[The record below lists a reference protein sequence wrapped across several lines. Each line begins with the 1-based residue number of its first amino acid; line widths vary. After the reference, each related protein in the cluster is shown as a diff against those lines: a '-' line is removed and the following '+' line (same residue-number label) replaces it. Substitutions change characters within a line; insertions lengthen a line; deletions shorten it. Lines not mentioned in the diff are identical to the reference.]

1 MNRLFKFD
9 LKHLRGDVF
18 GGVTAAVV
26 ALPLAL
32 AFGVQ
37 SGLGA
42 AAGIY
47 GAMAI
52 GFFASWLGGTP
63 AQVSGPTGP
72 MTVVSAAVAAS
83 VAAAA
88 AGTGS
93 EFAAITATFLL
104 AGLLQVALGLMRV
117 GKYIRYV
124 PYPVISG
131 FMTGIGAIIILL
143 QVFPTFGYASPSA
156 VIDVV
161 LNIATPLQAINM
173 MALAA
178 AVLTYVVIVVTPR
191 ITTAVPSTLVA
202 LLAIAGLSIAL
213 GWDVPRIGEI
223 PQGLPALR
231 LDGLFGIDA
240 HLWSSI
246 IADGVALAALGAID
260 SLLTSLVADSL
271 TRTRHDSEPELIG
284 QGIGNMVAAAIGGIP
299 GAGATM
305 RTVVN
310 IKAGGRT
317 RLSGMVHGLVLLG
330 VLLGLG
336 RFAAYVPLSVL
347 AGILISV
354 GVGIMDVRGLRQLR
368 HVPRADA
375 VVLALVLIVT
385 VFFDLIQAVA
395 LGVALSSLLFMKRM
409 GDEGALRSKVASF
422 DDFIGEPAHPEEAAL
437 FGRLAH
443 KVMVKHLYGP
453 LHFGFTSSLQDM
465 AANLRFTPYVVI
477 RMVDVPFVDQS
488 GLNALMVNSWLI
500 SRHEA
505 RPSSSPNCRHSLG
518 RCSRIPVWRRAG
530 CRRHRCSTSSPMCS
544 HTLRN
549 ASARARP
556 SERRACSKRSG
567 ATAPAPRARVAG
579 RPDSHPSHAVPP
591 ACDTPGRPPLR
602 RCAPD
607 RRRGTPS
614 SVPPPLRPTSCAA
627 GCGRAAT
634 DASSS

>member
-1 MNRLFKFD
+1 MRQLYKFD
-9 LKHLRGDVF
+9 LSNLRGDLF

-52 GFFASWLGGTP
+52 GFFASYLGGTP

-88 AGTGS
+88 AGTGD
-93 EFAAITATFLL
+93 EFAAVTMTFLL
-104 AGLLQVALGLMRV
+104 AGVLQVGLGLMRV

-131 FMTGIGAIIILL
+131 FMSGIGAIIILL
-143 QVFPTFGYASPSA
+143 QVFPMLGHRSPSA

-161 LNIATPLQAINM
+161 LTVGQPLSVINWF
-173 MALAA
+173 ALLLAA
-178 AVLTYVVIVVTPR
+178 LTYALIILTPR
-191 ITTAVPSTLVA
+191 VTKAVPSTLVA
-202 LLAIAGLSIAL
+202 LLSMTVLSIAL

-223 PQGLPALR
+223 PEGLPALR

-246 IADGVALAALGAID
+246 ISDGVALAALGAID

-271 TRTRHDSEPELIG
+271 TRTRHDSEQELIG
-284 QGIGNMVAAAIGGIP
+284 QGIGNMVTAVIGGIP

-310 IKAGGRT
+310 IRAGGRT
-317 RLSGMVHGLVLLG
+317 RLSGMVHGLVLLA

-336 RFAAYVPLSVL
+336 RYAAFVPLSVL

-354 GVGIMDVRGLRQLR
+354 GVSIMDVRGLKQLR

-375 VVLALVLIVT
+375 VVLAMVLVVT

-395 LGVALSSLLFMKRM
+395 LGVALSSMLFMKRM
-409 GDEGALRSKVASF
+409 GDEGALRSKVAAF
-422 DDFIGEPAHPEEAAL
+422 DEFVGEPAHPEEAAL

-443 KVMVKHLYGP
+443 KVMVKHFHGP

-465 AANLRFTPYVVI
+465 AAKLRFTPYVVI
-477 RMVDVPFVDQS
+477 RMIDVPFVDQS
-488 GLNALMVNSWLI
+488 GLNALMELVVDLETRGSTVFITELQEQPAEVLAG
-500 SRHEA
+500 SGLA
-505 RPSSSPNCRHSLG
+505 PG
-518 RCSRIPVWRRAG
+518 RLPAEQVLAEFPDVLTHI
-530 CRRHRCSTSSPMCS
+530 
-544 HTLRN
+544 
-549 ASARARP
+549 SAR
-556 SERRACSKRSG
+556 ER
-567 ATAPAPRARVAG
+567 TAA
-579 RPDSHPSHAVPP
+579 
-591 ACDTPGRPPLR
+591 
-602 RCAPD
+602 
-607 RRRGTPS
+607 
-614 SVPPPLRPTSCAA
+614 
-627 GCGRAAT
+627 
-634 DASSS
+634 

>member
-1 MNRLFKFD
+1 MTRLYKFD
-9 LKHLRGDVF
+9 WSNTRGDLF

-52 GFFASWLGGTP
+52 GFFASYFGGTP

-88 AGTGS
+88 AGTGH

-104 AGLLQVALGLMRV
+104 AGVLQIGLGLMRV

-143 QVFPTFGYASPSA
+143 QIFPMLGQRSPSA
-156 VIDVV
+156 VLDVV
-161 LNIATPLQAINM
+161 LTIGTALSAINWA
-173 MALAA
+173 ALVL
-178 AVLTYVVIVVTPR
+178 AVLTYALIVVTPMV
-191 ITTAVPSTLVA
+191 TKAVPSTLVA
-202 LLAIAGLSIAL
+202 LLSMTAVSIAL

-223 PQGLPALR
+223 PQGLPTLR

-246 IADGVALAALGAID
+246 ISDGVALAALGAID

-271 TRTRHDSEPELIG
+271 TRTRHDSEQELIG
-284 QGIGNMVAAAIGGIP
+284 QGVGNMVAAAIGGIP

-310 IKAGGRT
+310 IRAGGRT
-317 RLSGMVHGLVLLG
+317 RLSGMVHGLVLLA

-336 RFAAYVPLSVL
+336 RYAAFVPLSVL

-375 VVLALVLIVT
+375 VVLAMVLVVT

-395 LGVALSSLLFMKRM
+395 LGVALSSMLFMKRM
-409 GDEGALRSKVASF
+409 GDEGALRSKVAAF
-422 DDFIGEPAHPEEAAL
+422 DEFIGEPAHPEEAAL
-437 FGRLAH
+437 FGRLAPM
-443 KVMVKHLYGP
+443 VMVKHLHGP

-465 AANLRFTPYVVI
+465 AARLRFTPYVVI

-488 GLNALMVNSWLI
+488 GLNALMELVVDL
-500 SRHEA
+500 EA
-505 RPSSSPNCRHSLG
+505 RGSAVFITELQEQPRQVL
-518 RCSRIPVWRRAG
+518 AG
-530 CRRHRCSTSSPMCS
+530 
-544 HTLRN
+544 
-549 ASARARP
+549 A
-556 SERRACSKRSG
+556 
-567 ATAPAPRARVAG
+567 APGLLPAARVLAEF
-579 RPDSHPSHAVPP
+579 PDVLTHISAVP
-591 ACDTPGRPPLR
+591 ARE
-602 RCAPD
+602 
-607 RRRGTPS
+607 
-614 SVPPPLRPTSCAA
+614 
-627 GCGRAAT
+627 RAA
-634 DASSS
+634 A

>member
-1 MNRLFKFD
+1 MTRLYKFD
-9 LKHLRGDVF
+9 WSNLRGDLF

-52 GFFASWLGGTP
+52 GFFASYLGGTP
-63 AQVSGPTGP
+63 SQVSGPTGP

-93 EFAAITATFLL
+93 EFAAVTATFLL
-104 AGLLQVALGLMRV
+104 AGVLQVGLGLMRV

-131 FMTGIGAIIILL
+131 FMTGIGTIIILL
-143 QVFPTFGYASPSA
+143 QIFPMLGQRSPSA
-156 VIDVV
+156 VLDVV
-161 LNIATPLQAINM
+161 LTVGTALSAINWA
-173 MALAA
+173 ALAL
-178 AVLTYVVIVVTPR
+178 AVLTYAIIVVTPKL
-191 ITTAVPSTLVA
+191 TTAVPATLVA
-202 LLAIAGLSIAL
+202 LLSMTVLSIVL

-246 IADGVALAALGAID
+246 ISDGVALAALGAID

-271 TRTRHDSEPELIG
+271 TRTRHDSEQELIG
-284 QGIGNMVAAAIGGIP
+284 QGVGNMVAAAIGGIP

-310 IKAGGRT
+310 IRAGGRT

-336 RFAAYVPLSVL
+336 SFAAYVPHSVL

-354 GVGIMDVRGLRQLR
+354 GLAIMDVRGVKQLW

-375 VVLALVLIVT
+375 VVLAMVLVVT

-395 LGVALSSLLFMKRM
+395 LGVALSSMLFMKRM
-409 GDEGALRSKVASF
+409 GDEGALRSKVGAF
-422 DDFIGEPAHPEEAAL
+422 GDFVGEPAHPEEAAL
-437 FGRLAH
+437 FGRLAK
-443 KVMVKHLYGP
+443 KVMVKHFHGP

-465 AANLRFTPYVVI
+465 AVKLRFTPYVVI

-488 GLNALMVNSWLI
+488 GLNALVELVTD
-500 SRHEA
+500 
-505 RPSSSPNCRHSLG
+505 LQG
-518 RCSRIPVWRRAG
+518 RGSAVFITELQEQPRQVLAG
-530 CRRHRCSTSSPMCS
+530 AAPGLLPAAQVLAEFPDVLTHI
-544 HTLRN
+544 
-549 ASARARP
+549 SARE
-556 SERRACSKRSG
+556 S
-567 ATAPAPRARVAG
+567 
-579 RPDSHPSHAVPP
+579 
-591 ACDTPGRPPLR
+591 
-602 RCAPD
+602 
-607 RRRGTPS
+607 
-614 SVPPPLRPTSCAA
+614 AA
-627 GCGRAAT
+627 
-634 DASSS
+634 

>member
-1 MNRLFKFD
+1 MTRLYKFD
-9 LKHLRGDVF
+9 WSNTRGDLF

-52 GFFASWLGGTP
+52 GFFASYLGGTP

-88 AGTGS
+88 AGTGH

-104 AGLLQVALGLMRV
+104 AGVLQIGLGLMRV

-143 QVFPTFGYASPSA
+143 QIFPMLGQRSPSA
-156 VIDVV
+156 VLDVV
-161 LNIATPLQAINM
+161 LTIGTALSAINWA
-173 MALAA
+173 ALVL
-178 AVLTYVVIVVTPR
+178 AVLTYALIVVTPMV
-191 ITTAVPSTLVA
+191 TKAVPSTLVA
-202 LLAIAGLSIAL
+202 LLSMTAVSIAL

-223 PQGLPALR
+223 PQGLPTLR

-246 IADGVALAALGAID
+246 ISDGVALAALGAID

-271 TRTRHDSEPELIG
+271 TRTRHDSEQELIG
-284 QGIGNMVAAAIGGIP
+284 QGVGNMVAAAIGGIP

-310 IKAGGRT
+310 IRAGGRT
-317 RLSGMVHGLVLLG
+317 RLSGMVHGLVLLA

-336 RFAAYVPLSVL
+336 RYAAFVPLSVL

-375 VVLALVLIVT
+375 VVLAMVLVVT

-395 LGVALSSLLFMKRM
+395 LGVALSSMLFMKRM
-409 GDEGALRSKVASF
+409 GDEGALRSKVAAF
-422 DDFIGEPAHPEEAAL
+422 DEFIGEPAHPEEAAL
-437 FGRLAH
+437 FGRLAPM
-443 KVMVKHLYGP
+443 VMVKHLHGP

-465 AANLRFTPYVVI
+465 AARLRFTPYVVI

-488 GLNALMVNSWLI
+488 GLNALMELVVDL
-500 SRHEA
+500 EA
-505 RPSSSPNCRHSLG
+505 RGSAVFITELQEQPRQVL
-518 RCSRIPVWRRAG
+518 AG
-530 CRRHRCSTSSPMCS
+530 
-544 HTLRN
+544 
-549 ASARARP
+549 A
-556 SERRACSKRSG
+556 
-567 ATAPAPRARVAG
+567 APGLLPAARVLAEF
-579 RPDSHPSHAVPP
+579 PDVLTHISAVP
-591 ACDTPGRPPLR
+591 ARE
-602 RCAPD
+602 
-607 RRRGTPS
+607 
-614 SVPPPLRPTSCAA
+614 
-627 GCGRAAT
+627 RAA
-634 DASSS
+634 A

>member
-1 MNRLFKFD
+1 MTKLYKFD
-9 LKHLRGDVF
+9 LSNLRGDVF

-52 GFFASWLGGTP
+52 GFFASYLGGTP

-88 AGTGS
+88 AGTGD
-93 EFAAITATFLL
+93 EFAAVTMTFLL
-104 AGLLQVALGLMRV
+104 AGVLQVALGLMRV

-131 FMTGIGAIIILL
+131 FMTGIGTIIILL
-143 QVFPTFGYASPSA
+143 QIFPMLGQRSPGA
-156 VIDVV
+156 VLDVV
-161 LNIATPLQAINM
+161 LTIGT
-173 MALAA
+173 ALGAVNWAA
-178 AVLTYVVIVVTPR
+178 LGLAVLTYALIVLTPKL
-191 ITTAVPSTLVA
+191 TKAVPSTLVA
-202 LLAIAGLSIAL
+202 LLAMTVASIAL
-213 GWDVPRIGEI
+213 GLDVPRIGSI
-223 PQGLPALR
+223 PEGLPALR

-246 IADGVALAALGAID
+246 ISDALALAALGAID

-271 TRTRHDSEPELIG
+271 TRTRHDSEQELIG
-284 QGIGNMVAAAIGGIP
+284 QGIGNMVTAAIGGIP

-336 RFAAYVPLSVL
+336 RYAAFVPLSVL

-354 GVGIMDVRGLRQLR
+354 GLSIMDVRGLKQLR

-375 VVLALVLIVT
+375 VVLAMVLVVT

-395 LGVALSSLLFMKRM
+395 LGVALSSMLFMKRM
-409 GDEGALRSKVASF
+409 GDEGALRTKVASF
-422 DDFIGEPAHPEEAAL
+422 DEFIGEPAHPEEAAL
-437 FGRLAH
+437 FGRLAQ
-443 KVMVKHLYGP
+443 KVMVKHLHGP
-453 LHFGFTSSLQDM
+453 LHFGFTSSLQDL
-465 AANLRFTPYVVI
+465 AAKLRFTPYVVI

-488 GLNALMVNSWLI
+488 GLNALTELVVDL
-500 SRHEA
+500 EA
-505 RPSSSPNCRHSLG
+505 RGTAVFITELQEQPKQVLAGAGLAPG
-518 RCSRIPVWRRAG
+518 RLPKGQVLDEFPDVLTHI
-530 CRRHRCSTSSPMCS
+530 
-544 HTLRN
+544 
-549 ASARARP
+549 SAR
-556 SERRACSKRSG
+556 EN
-567 ATAPAPRARVAG
+567 
-579 RPDSHPSHAVPP
+579 
-591 ACDTPGRPPLR
+591 
-602 RCAPD
+602 
-607 RRRGTPS
+607 
-614 SVPPPLRPTSCAA
+614 AA
-627 GCGRAAT
+627 A
-634 DASSS
+634 